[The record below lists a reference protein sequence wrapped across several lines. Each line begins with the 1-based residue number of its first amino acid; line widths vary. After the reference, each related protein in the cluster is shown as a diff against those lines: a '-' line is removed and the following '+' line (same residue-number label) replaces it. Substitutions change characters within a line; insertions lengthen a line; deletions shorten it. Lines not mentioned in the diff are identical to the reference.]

1 MESIVYIIRDKNT
14 KNPTTRRDAYDPYN
28 ATPEQLLHKARF
40 YINEKQAKSSGYLG
54 ADREVIKVK
63 IEVIEND

>member
-14 KNPTTRRDAYDPYN
+14 RKPITRRDAYDPYN

-40 YINEKQAKSSGYLG
+40 YINEKQAKNSYYL
-54 ADREVIKVK
+54 APDAEIVKVK

>member
-14 KNPTTRRDAYDPYN
+14 KKPTTRSDAYDPYN

-40 YINEKQAKSSGYLG
+40 YINEKQARSSGYFSPNK
-54 ADREVIKVK
+54 EIVKVK